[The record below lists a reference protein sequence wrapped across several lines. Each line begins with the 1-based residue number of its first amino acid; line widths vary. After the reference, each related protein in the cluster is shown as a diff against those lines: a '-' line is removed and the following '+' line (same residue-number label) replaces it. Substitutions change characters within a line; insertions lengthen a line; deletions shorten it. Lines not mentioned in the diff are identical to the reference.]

1 MGDGSK
7 RKGNDKVRINKPK
20 PRPSGIG
27 GGGGGGGSGSSS
39 ERDINKV
46 CPAAFDVQI
55 RPKGAIKDGTSVTV
69 RGTELFVL
77 SESVGHLKP
86 QHVSTIKECAARG
99 IKYTA
104 RVVNTTNRAYARFEQ
119 TVG

>member
-86 QHVSTIKECAARG
+86 QHVSTIKE
-99 IKYTA
+99 KKEKKKKKKKKQKKKKKKKKKKQKT
-104 RVVNTTNRAYARFEQ
+104 
-119 TVG
+119 